1 MAHSRSPMT
10 ASYRRDRSYSSNNND
25 GHEENG
31 CRVHV
36 ADLSIKCTKHEIEK
50 AFEKWPL
57 IEIWHAHASCFAF
70 VVLRQ
75 REDAQQAISEL
86 DGRYIGDARVRVSL
100 ARPRARG
107 AQRNFDPNMR
117 CYQCGSRGHF
127 SRDCGNDQ
135 RNHNKNGNEYRSDSD
150 RRRERSPRPQVI
162 RDYRSYSPREASPP
176 SRENRYG
183 YYTRPISGFSCR
195 VSESLSTHIRRAE
208 GMMKTELMYYLFSFV
223 VSLKMPRSRSATPS
237 SRRSRSPLSD
247 HDSDSERANEYRVHI
262 AELTPGVQESEVRKM
277 FQRYGTLLDVWVAS
291 ASCFAFVVYKL
302 KEEAQKAIDHMDGRS
317 FGNNRL
323 KVTWARPRARN
334 RAPRH
339 DPNMRCY
346 KCGQRG
352 HFSRECDGQTTDRRP
367 SRRRDNDYD
376 QFSSSSYRQY
386 SRSRSPFPSPAMPP
400 SSYFRHGM
408 PMYSSLSRRYD
419 PTMDGYFPHQERS
432 NGHDYRY
439 RDRGTRLTPPS
450 ARARY
455 NRR

>member
-1 MAHSRSPMT
+1 MT
-10 ASYRRDRSYSSNNND
+10 SSYRHDRSYSSNNND

-31 CRVHV
+31 CRIHV
-36 ADLSIKCTKHEIEK
+36 ADLSVKCTQRDIEK

-75 REDAQQAISEL
+75 REDAQQVISEL
-86 DGRYIGDARVRVSL
+86 DGRYILDARVRVSL
-100 ARPRARG
+100 ARPRARGG

-135 RNHNKNGNEYRSDSD
+135 RNHSKNGNEYRSDSD

-162 RDYRSYSPREASPP
+162 RDYRRYSPHQTSPP

-183 YYTRPISGFSCR
+183 YYTSIIYF
-195 VSESLSTHIRRAE
+195 L
-208 GMMKTELMYYLFSFV
+208 FV

-302 KEEAQKAIDHMDGRS
+302 KEEAQKAIDQMDGRS

-352 HFSRECDGQTTDRRP
+352 HFR
-367 SRRRDNDYD
+367 
-376 QFSSSSYRQY
+376 
-386 SRSRSPFPSPAMPP
+386 
-400 SSYFRHGM
+400 
-408 PMYSSLSRRYD
+408 
-419 PTMDGYFPHQERS
+419 
-432 NGHDYRY
+432 
-439 RDRGTRLTPPS
+439 
-450 ARARY
+450 
-455 NRR
+455 